1 MHRARRSHISSH
13 SITFLTRGPYLHTY
27 PLLADSQTPQA
38 IVRCAAPTPLAPNLF
53 SWPPAFPTTQARYSK
68 KERKKKQQK
77 SHAAETPTATN
88 ARAQSPKAQVSG
100 GGAHLSWSP
109 PSQIPSCSPRPRL
122 RESYHLFPSFRS
134 NPQEERRGEE
144 SEGAEAKHES
154 NPNPKNSRGGQAID
168 ASETHER
175 VASASAAPRHG
186 GGRLHG
192 AARAAPR
199 RRRVVL
205 LLLVVVLLRVDVA
218 EVGSEPEP

>member
-68 KERKKKQQK
+68 KEREKKNNKNRTPQK
-77 SHAAETPTATN
+77 PPQPRTHG
-88 ARAQSPKAQVSG
+88 PKAPKHRCPVVG
-100 GGAHLSWSP
+100 PTCHGLPRHRSP
-109 PSQIPSCSPRPRL
+109 PALPARDFATLIISSP
-122 RESYHLFPSFRS
+122 LFVPIHR
-134 NPQEERRGEE
+134 RRGEE
-144 SEGAEAKHES
+144 RRAKEQRRS
-154 NPNPKNSRGGQAID
+154 TSPIQTRKI
-168 ASETHER
+168 R
-175 VASASAAPRHG
+175 VAAKPSTRAKRTSASPPPPPRLAMAAAVSTAPR
-186 GGRLHG
+186 
-192 AARAAPR
+192 APPR